1 METKLPLKSDGFT
14 IDAAK
19 VFSLGDTQ
27 KISLVTSSL
36 VFANVF
42 YILRKLRGIEN
53 AKELSRKLRLIVSV
67 IPIEEKIVDLAL
79 NSHFNDFEDGLQY
92 FSARENG
99 IKILLTRNLKDYKE
113 KDLVIQSPEMYL
125 KSKSIF

>member
-125 KSKSIF
+125 KSKTIF